1 MRLKKF
7 ADFTNEARYEP
18 DYELDRI
25 LDKISELGIDSITPQ
40 ERAYLDGERSE
51 EEAEYDGTYSEEDSD
66 IMDEEGN
73 YKKPEKSNYLLLVHG
88 VDTKEFH
95 SSELTV
101 TAMDKTGKYI
111 IDTHFVDL
119 LFPELEGIGLEDVA
133 EGHME
138 YYGEL
143 ETADELVEKLKS
155 MGFNVKIG
163 EGPITG
169 LSY

>member
-25 LDKISELGIDSITPQ
+25 LDKISELGIESITPQ
-40 ERAYLDGERSE
+40 ERAYLDGERLEDEDNDSE
-51 EEAEYDGTYSEEDSD
+51 D
-66 IMDEEGN
+66 MDKVGN
-73 YKKPEKSNYLLLVHG
+73 YKKPEKSNYLLLVNG
-88 VDTKEFH
+88 VDTEDFH

-101 TAMDKTGKYI
+101 IAMDKTGKYV
-111 IDTHFVDL
+111 IDTNFVDL
-119 LFPELEGIGLEDVA
+119 LFPELERIGLEDVA

-143 ETADELVEKLKS
+143 ENADELVEKLKS
-155 MGFNVKIG
+155 MGFNVRIG